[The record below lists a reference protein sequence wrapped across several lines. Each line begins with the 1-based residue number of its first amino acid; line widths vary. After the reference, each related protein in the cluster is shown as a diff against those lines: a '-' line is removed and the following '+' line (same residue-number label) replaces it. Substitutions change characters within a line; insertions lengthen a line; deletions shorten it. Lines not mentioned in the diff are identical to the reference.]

1 LVRHFW
7 GPPCR
12 QICSTRVAFEGTRPP
27 EVTLPWITA
36 REVFAIPGQVMRV
49 ISIRRMSLGSGF
61 RYLMES
67 VAVGDGAPVGADGLM
82 RYYSDSG
89 TPPGVFLGAG
99 LAGLNDGRGVEE
111 GAAVSE
117 EHLFQM
123 LGMCAD
129 PVTGKSLG
137 RAPNRGVQSLARR
150 IRDRVAAIPPEA
162 TGADRSALI
171 EKIEADEQA
180 RSGRLRPPVAGF
192 DLTFSV
198 SKSISSAWGLADPT
212 TKAVIYDCHRQAIDI
227 VLAYAEAEIFHSRS
241 GTDGVVQEDVAG
253 VVAAAFTHWD
263 SRAAD
268 PQLHDHVVVLNRA
281 QSVSDGKWR
290 TLDSRGLFKAVVELS
305 ELHEGVISDL
315 LTERIGWG
323 WDGRTRRH
331 SARLRWEVSGVPDN
345 LLAEFSQRS
354 SAIEDR
360 KNALVAEFVAARGR
374 QPTTTEVLEM
384 RRRATLETRPAKT
397 HRSLE
402 GLTADWRQRA
412 LPWVGTETESWVA
425 SLADRN
431 DLPVLCCDDLADE
444 ILADIATV
452 ALEKVS
458 DTRATFSRANV
469 SAEVHRQL
477 RGVRFATP
485 AERIAAAGRTVDLA
499 LRSALQLTPPLL
511 QHTPEPFLRPDGTS
525 RFRAK
530 GHERYCTQ
538 AIVDAE
544 TRLLD
549 AGRRHDGPRVGSG
562 TVASALAGPLPARA
576 ERLSLDQAVAVERVA
591 TSGRFLDVLVGPA
604 GTGKSMTMAGL
615 RAVWEAEH
623 GPGSVI
629 GLAPSAAAAEVLA
642 DELGIDTENTAKWL
656 TEHRRGPD
664 RVAVIDRLHDQ
675 LVLSNFSATTNKA
688 IRERFSSIEAQ
699 LKRWELRPGQLVIVD
714 EASLA
719 GTVVLD
725 ELVSAAG
732 DAGAKVLLVGDSAQL
747 TAVEAG
753 SMFAE
758 LVRDR
763 GFDAPELSE
772 VRRFEAEWEKKASL
786 LLRGGDDAAIDAYE
800 AHGRITEGSKDELL
814 DALYQSWKNDID
826 SGLSSVMIA
835 PDLGTVAELN
845 RRARADLVSTGD
857 VTLDGVDVAGG
868 GSAGVGDVVVTRQND
883 RRLMAGTHWVR
894 NGDRWTVTEIG
905 ADAGLTVRGLK
916 GGATVTLPAWYV
928 REHVELGY
936 AATAHRAQGRTT
948 DTAHAMISPTT
959 TREVLYVAATRGR
972 RGNWI
977 YVDTRYDPDPQTG
990 HDGAT
995 PPQTMH
1001 EVLAGVLRNEGAD
1014 IAVHQAIRLGQLQAE
1029 SIATLAAEYQTIA
1042 ARAQDQRWTTLLA
1055 SSGLSDRQV
1064 AEIKD
1069 SPANGPLV
1077 AALREAESRG
1087 LDVDSA
1093 FPALVRGR
1101 TLVNADDVA
1110 AVLHSRV
1117 DSWLDRTRRQ
1127 NTVTPELVA
1136 GLFPRVRGVTDAELK
1151 RGLIERDN
1159 AIESRAVTVA
1169 VQAIKDHDAWT
1180 SKLGRPP
1187 KDAARRV
1194 DWLSAAAT
1202 VAAYRERWDIKS
1214 DPRPLGSPKNVK
1226 TMEQYG
1232 QHKRALAA
1240 LQRAIDVSRDP
1251 RIDPFPVAV
1260 PMPQPGPEYG
1270 IEL

>member
-1 LVRHFW
+1 
-7 GPPCR
+7 
-12 QICSTRVAFEGTRPP
+12 
-27 EVTLPWITA
+27 
-36 REVFAIPGQVMRV
+36 M
-49 ISIRRMSLGSGF
+49 ISIRRMSLGSGY

-67 VAVGDGAPVGADGLM
+67 VAVGDGARVGADGLM
-82 RYYSDSG
+82 RYYSESG
-89 TPPGVFLGAG
+89 TPPGIFLGAG
-99 LAGLNDGRGVEE
+99 LAGLDDGRGVAH

-129 PVTGKSLG
+129 PLTGKSLG

-150 IRDRVAAIPPEA
+150 IRERVAAIPAEV

-171 EKIEADEQA
+171 EQIEADEQT

-192 DLTFSV
+192 DLTFSI
-198 SKSISSAWGLADPT
+198 SKSVSTAWGLADPA
-212 TKAVIYDCHRQAIDI
+212 TKAVIYDCHRQAVDI

-241 GTDGVVQEDVAG
+241 GTDGVVQEDIAG

-263 SRAAD
+263 SRAGD

-315 LTERIGWG
+315 LTARLGWG

-331 SARLRWEVSGVPDN
+331 SPRLRWEVDGVPDE
-345 LLAEFSQRS
+345 LLAEFSRRS

-360 KNALVAEFVAARGR
+360 KNALVVGFVAARGR
-374 QPTTTEVLEM
+374 QPTTTEVIEM

-402 GLTADWRQRA
+402 ELTADWRERA
-412 LPWVGTETESWVA
+412 VPWVDTDNGSWVT

-431 DLPVLCCDDLADE
+431 DLPLLNCDDLADE
-444 ILADIATV
+444 ILADAATV
-452 ALEKVS
+452 ALEKVAE
-458 DTRATFSRANV
+458 TRATFSRANV

-499 LRSALQLTPPLL
+499 LRSALQLTPPPLH
-511 QHTPEPFLRPDGTS
+511 HTPGPFLRPDGTS

-530 GHERYCTQ
+530 GHERYCTL
-538 AIVDAE
+538 AIVEAE

-562 TVASALAGPLPARA
+562 TVASALAEPLPGRA

-591 TSGRFLDVLVGPA
+591 TSGRSLDLLVGPA

-656 TEHRRGPD
+656 TEHRRAPD
-664 RVAVIDRLHDQ
+664 RVAVIDRLRDQ
-675 LVLSNFSATTNKA
+675 LASDFSAATNRA

-699 LKRWELRPGQLVIVD
+699 LKRWELRSGQLVIVD

-719 GTVVLD
+719 GTLALD
-725 ELVSAAG
+725 ELISAAG
-732 DAGAKVLLVGDSAQL
+732 DAGAKVLLIGDSAQL

-753 SMFAE
+753 GMFAE

-763 GFDAPELSE
+763 GLEAPELTE
-772 VRRFEAEWEKKASL
+772 VRRFEAEWEKEASL
-786 LLRGGDDAAIDAYE
+786 LLRTGDDAAIDAYDV
-800 AHGRITEGSKDELL
+800 HGRVTEGSRDELL
-814 DALYQSWKNDID
+814 DALYRAWKKDID

-845 RRARADLVSTGD
+845 RRAREDLVAVGD
-857 VTLDGVDVAGG
+857 VSIDGVDIAGG
-868 GSAGVGDVVVTRQND
+868 GTAGVGDIVVTRQNE
-883 RRLMAGTHWVR
+883 RRLQAGTHWVR

-905 ADAGLTVRGLK
+905 SDASLTVRGLK
-916 GGATVTLPAWYV
+916 GGAAVVLPAGYV

-948 DTAHAMISPTT
+948 DTAHAMITPTT
-959 TREVLYVAATRGR
+959 TREVLYVTATRGR

-995 PPQTMH
+995 PPQTMQ

-1014 IAVHQAIRLGQLQAE
+1014 IAAHEAIRRGQLQAE
-1029 SIATLAAEYQTIA
+1029 SIAILAAEYQTIA
-1042 ARAQDQRWTTLLA
+1042 AKAQDERWTSLLA
-1055 SSGLSDRQV
+1055 ESGLTDSQV
-1064 AEIKD
+1064 SGVKD
-1069 SPANGPLV
+1069 SPAYGPLV

-1087 LDVDSA
+1087 LEVDSA
-1093 FPALVRGR
+1093 FPALVHGR
-1101 TLVNADDVA
+1101 TLLSVDDVA
-1110 AVLHSRV
+1110 AVLHGRV
-1117 DSWLDRTRRQ
+1117 DRWLDLARGRRTAA
-1127 NTVTPELVA
+1127 PDLVA
-1136 GLFPRVRGVTDAELK
+1136 GLFPRVRGIADADLG
-1151 RGLIERDN
+1151 RGLTERDE
-1159 AIESRAVTVA
+1159 AIESRAVTLA
-1169 VQAIKDHDAWT
+1169 VQAVKDHDAWT
-1180 SKLGRPP
+1180 GRLGRPP
-1187 KDAARRV
+1187 KDAARRA

-1214 DPRPLGSPKNVK
+1214 DPRPLGSPKNVR

-1232 QHKRALAA
+1232 QHKLALAA

-1251 RIDPFPVAV
+1251 RNDSFPVAV
-1260 PMPQPGPEYG
+1260 PIPQPEPEYG
-1270 IEL
+1270 MGL